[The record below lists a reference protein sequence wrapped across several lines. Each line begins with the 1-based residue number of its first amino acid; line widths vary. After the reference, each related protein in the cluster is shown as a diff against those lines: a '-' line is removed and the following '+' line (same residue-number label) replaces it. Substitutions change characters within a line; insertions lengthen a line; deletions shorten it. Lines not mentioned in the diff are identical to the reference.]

1 MLRAAIRVATGPAPG
16 PVHLEIPADM
26 FRADAGKDPVYREE
40 NLGVVNARRIP
51 PEPGVMRRVVERLL
65 KAERPLL
72 IAGKGVIISEAWDE
86 FARLARILNIPAVT
100 TLGGKGAIDED
111 DDLAVGVM
119 GRSSRIVANKA
130 VNDCDLVLA
139 VGTRF
144 GGLPTSNWALPFEQK
159 TILQIDSDPTVLGQ
173 NYRTEISVLADAKRA
188 LQAAL
193 DEVEGSKLQRGP
205 TAWTTHI
212 KGRIKQWRIDA
223 AKLAQERPGDG
234 IHPAEIIAQMRQV
247 MGPDDIVG
255 ADTGALGSWI
265 GGLFP
270 VRAGKSVVR
279 ADGSLGWSV
288 PGAMGAKLAAPHRR
302 VVALTGDGGL
312 LYHISEFETALRYD
326 IPVVI
331 VVLNNR
337 ALASE
342 YHSQRDRWQRVIPE
356 VIDFRDVDFAS
367 VARSFGAYGVRVEQG
382 SQFTDALRGAL
393 AANKPAL
400 IDVVTSKETAAP
412 RAHYDAERVV

>member
-1 MLRAAIRVATGPAPG
+1 
-16 PVHLEIPADM
+16 M
-26 FRADAGKDPVYREE
+26 FRADAGSDPVYREE
-40 NLGVVNARRIP
+40 ALGIVNARRIP
-51 PEPGVMRRVVERLL
+51 PEPGVMAAIVDRLV

-72 IAGKGVIISEAWDE
+72 VAGKGVVVSEAWSE
-86 FARLARILNIPAVT
+86 LTRLAQALNIPVVT
-100 TLGGKGAIDED
+100 TLGGKGSIDED

-130 VNDCDLVLA
+130 IRECDVILA
-139 VGTRF
+139 LGTRF
-144 GGLPTSNWALPFEQK
+144 GGLPTANWGLPFEEK
-159 TILQIDSDPTVLGQ
+159 TILQVDTNPDNLGH
-173 NYRTEISVLADAKRA
+173 NYRCEITVLADAKRA

-193 DEVEGSKLQRGP
+193 DDVTSRKLQRGP
-205 TAWTTHI
+205 TAWTRHVQE
-212 KGRIKQWRIDA
+212 RVKQWRIDA
-223 AKLAQERPGDG
+223 AKLAQERPSDG

-247 MGPDDIVG
+247 MRPDDIVG

-279 ADGSLGWSV
+279 ADGSLGWVV
-288 PGAMGAKLAAPHRR
+288 PGAMGAKLAAPERR

-342 YHSQRDRWQRVIPE
+342 YHSQRDRWRRVVPE
-356 VIDFRDVDFAS
+356 VVDFRDVDFAS
-367 VARSFGAYGVRVEQG
+367 VARSFGAYGVRVDDG

-412 RAHYDAERVV
+412 RVHYDADRVV